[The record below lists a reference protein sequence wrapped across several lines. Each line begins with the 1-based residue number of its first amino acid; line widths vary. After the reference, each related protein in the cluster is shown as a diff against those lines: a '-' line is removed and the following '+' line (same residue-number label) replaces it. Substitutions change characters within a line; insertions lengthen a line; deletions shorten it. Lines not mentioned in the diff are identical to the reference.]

1 MHAEKWFVKTKWA
14 DFRAWAD
21 DLGIDPVIAR
31 ILRNREMHSA
41 QEAAEFLRG
50 ELGDCHSPWLLKD
63 MEAAV
68 CSLLQALKQGKR
80 IRVIGDYDVDG
91 ICSTYILTR
100 GIESLGGSVD
110 YAIPHRIHDGYGL
123 NEHLIQNA
131 SQDGVQLILT
141 CDNGIS
147 AKSQIDYAKTLGM
160 EVIVTDHHEVPFET
174 ENGVK
179 KEILPEAL
187 AIVDPKR
194 MEDTYPFDGICG
206 AVVAYKLMQA
216 VWETLEG
223 KHPLN
228 GKHSLDGLETKG
240 EAIPERVTSLKDSL
254 DMFVEFAAL
263 ATVCDVMELKDENR
277 IIVRAGIQKM
287 RHSQNPGL
295 KALINVCGIDPDHL
309 SAYHFGFV
317 LGPCLNATGRMD
329 TAQKAMEL
337 LFCSDEAGAI
347 VIAGDLKAL
356 NESRKNLT
364 EMGTA
369 KARKM
374 ILEKGMEKDK
384 VLVVYLPEVHE
395 SLAGIIAGRIKEQY
409 GRPTFI
415 LTRGEEGIKGSGR
428 SIEQYHMYEALC
440 SVEYLL
446 TKFGGHKLAAGFS
459 LEEKNIESFRKEL
472 LERCTLKD
480 EDFIQSVSIDM
491 ELPISYP
498 NVKLVNQM
506 ELLEPFGLGNPKPLF
521 VQRDLSFLSGK
532 RMGKDGKYGRFEVCA
547 ENGCRRNL
555 VYFGDM
561 DAFLADWEERF
572 GEGSGE
578 RMMSGRES
586 HSLHVVY
593 QLSLNEYRGNQEI
606 QLLMKH
612 YR

>member
-21 DLGIDPVIAR
+21 ELGIDPVIAR
-31 ILRNREMHSA
+31 ILRNREMLSA
-41 QEAAEFLRG
+41 KEAEGFLRG
-50 ELGDCHSPWLLKD
+50 ELSDCHSPWKLKD

-68 CSLLQALKQGKR
+68 ISLLQALKQGKR

-91 ICSTYILTR
+91 ICSTYILTK
-100 GIESLGGSVD
+100 GIDSLGGIAD

-123 NEHLIQNA
+123 NEQLILNA
-131 SQDGVQLILT
+131 SQDGVQMILT

-147 AKSQIDYAKTLGM
+147 AKNQIAYARSLGM
-160 EVIVTDHHEVPFET
+160 EVIVTDHHEVPFEM

-179 KEILPEAL
+179 REILPEAL

-194 MEDTYPFDGICG
+194 KEDTYPFDGICG
-206 AVVAYKLMQA
+206 AVVAFKLMQA
-216 VWETLEG
+216 VWEVLAGE
-223 KHPLN
+223 HPLEDC
-228 GKHSLDGLETKG
+228 KIASKALS
-240 EAIPERVTSLKDSL
+240 ERADSLKDNL
-254 DMFVEFAAL
+254 DMFLEFAAL

-295 KALINVCGIDPDHL
+295 KALLNVCGIDPDHL

-337 LFCSDEAGAI
+337 LFCRENTEAI
-347 VIAGDLKAL
+347 TIAGELKGL

-364 EMGTA
+364 ETGTA
-369 KARKM
+369 QAGKM

-384 VLVVYLPEVHE
+384 VLVLFLPEVHE

-440 SVEYLL
+440 TVEQLL

-459 LEEKNIESFRKEL
+459 LEEKNIEAFRREL
-472 LERCTLKD
+472 LEKCTLKD
-480 EDFIQSVSIDM
+480 EDFIPSVSIDM

-498 NVKLVNQM
+498 DVNLVKQM

-521 VQRDLSFLSGK
+521 VQRDLSFLSGR
-532 RMGKDGKYGRFEVCA
+532 RMGKEGKYGRFEVRSGD
-547 ENGCRRNL
+547 GCRRSL

-561 DAFLADWEERF
+561 DDFLKDWEERF

-578 RMMSGRES
+578 RLLSGKEP

-593 QLSLNEYRGNQEI
+593 QLSLNEYRGNKEM